1 MSHAVPGLESFLS
14 PTAVLPAP
22 MSAPFPWARAA
33 AGADSKI
40 TVRTRSRK
48 RRLLIIARRDIS
60 SWPRGFSGRTDQVP
74 VYQAV
79 AAAPTGRRAAGLM
92 VVDRKVRAV
101 TGAEIRMGGGA
112 VPAGQGQ
119 GAVPAGQGQGA
130 VPAGR
135 GQAAVPAGRG
145 QAAVP
150 AGRGR
155 EAVLAR
161 QRPAARPSAALRS
174 PTGR

>member
-48 RRLLIIARRDIS
+48 RRLLVIARRDIS

-74 VYQAV
+74 GYQAV
-79 AAAPTGRRAAGLM
+79 AAAPAAAPTGRRAAGLM
-92 VVDRKVRAV
+92 VVDGKVRAM
-101 TGAEIRMGGGA
+101 TAAEIPMGQGA
-112 VPAGQGQ
+112 VPAGQGQGADPAGQGQ

-135 GQAAVPAGRG
+135 GQA
-145 QAAVP
+145 
-150 AGRGR
+150 
-155 EAVLAR
+155 
-161 QRPAARPSAALRS
+161 
-174 PTGR
+174 